1 MSRVVCL
8 AAHPDD
14 ETIGVGGTLRLHAEA
29 GDEVCLIV
37 ATQAY
42 QPRWSAEEIERKRK
56 ECERAAEVLGIAQ
69 VQFLG
74 LSTMHLAAL
83 PTIDLTTPVA
93 AAIQAFE
100 PEIVYAPPAGDI
112 NSDHAALFAAVNV
125 ACRPLGS
132 RGPRKLY
139 SYEIA
144 TTTRFNLP
152 GSWQANTYVDIST
165 VIEPKMAAMAAYQT
179 ELREPPHPRSLEGI
193 RIFARERG
201 FSVGKD
207 YAEALMLV
215 REVR

>member
-42 QPRWSAEEIERKRK
+42 QPRWSAEEIERKGK
-56 ECERAAEVLGIAQ
+56 ECERAAELLGIAR

-74 LSTMHLAAL
+74 LSTMHLASL
-83 PTIDLTTPVA
+83 PTIDLTTLVA
-93 AAIQAFE
+93 DAIQSFE
-100 PEIVYAPPAGDI
+100 PDIVYAPPAGDI
-112 NSDHAALFAAVNV
+112 NSDHAALFEAANV

-132 RGPRKLY
+132 RGPRWLY
-139 SYEIA
+139 SFEIA

-152 GSWQANTYVDIST
+152 GAWQANTYIDIST
-165 VIEPKMAAMAAYQT
+165 VIETKLAAMAAYQT
-179 ELREPPHPRSLEGI
+179 ELRDPPHPRSLDGI
-193 RIFARERG
+193 RTFARERG